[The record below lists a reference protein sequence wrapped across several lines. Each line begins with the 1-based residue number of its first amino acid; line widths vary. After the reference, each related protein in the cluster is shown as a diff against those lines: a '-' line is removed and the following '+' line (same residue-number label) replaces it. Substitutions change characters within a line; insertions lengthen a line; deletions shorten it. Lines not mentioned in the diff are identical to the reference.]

1 MKHLVLAL
9 LAGTIALTPLMGVAQ
24 GQDRKAQFQ
33 EMANMDPGIIK
44 VNRDKSGNVASLLIL
59 GKGQVSR
66 ALSKQKAKQYASKEA
81 ARSARTEFSK
91 YLNTQVSWQEDAS
104 GTIVLKENGSA
115 AGDEGE
121 NGSNQAGAATDVTTE
136 QSKQYSSAA
145 LSGLRQV
152 WAGYD
157 EDGMRAVIFG
167 WTLKDC
173 AGIARASKAM
183 GKTARTSVNEAK
195 ALEGAHRQDPDAA
208 YQKAEGSSSGA
219 AASSNS
225 DASSNSNANANSNY
239 SAGYGPNGTP
249 TRTSAASADA
259 DDFF

>member
-9 LAGTIALTPLMGVAQ
+9 LAGALAITPLMGVAQ
-24 GQDRKAQFQ
+24 GQDANSRFQ
-33 EMANMDPGIIK
+33 AMANMDDGVQNIKKDANGNII
-44 VNRDKSGNVASLLIL
+44 SLMVI
-59 GKGQVSR
+59 GKGKVPRSM
-66 ALSKQKAKQYASKEA
+66 SKQRGKQYASKEA
-81 ARSARTEFSK
+81 IRNARNAFAQF
-91 YLNTQVSWQEDAS
+91 LNTHVTWEENAA
-104 GTIVLKENGSA
+104 GATVVKEKGSA
-115 AGDEGE
+115 AGDDGPAV
-121 NGSNQAGAATDVTTE
+121 SNEESSSTQVTAE

-152 WAGYD
+152 WGGYD
-157 EDGMRAVIFG
+157 EDGMRVVILG
-167 WTLKDC
+167 WKMSDC
-173 AGIARASKAM
+173 EGIARASKAM

>member
-33 EMANMDPGIIK
+33 EMANMEDAVQNVK
-44 VNRDKSGNVASLLIL
+44 KDANGNIVSLMVV
-59 GKGQVSR
+59 GKGKVPRSMP
-66 ALSKQKAKQYASKEA
+66 KQRAKQYASKEA
-81 ARSARTEFSK
+81 LRNARIAFSQF
-91 YLNTQVSWQEDAS
+91 LNTSVSWEENTA
-104 GTIVLKENGSA
+104 GATVLKAKGSA
-115 AGDEGE
+115 AGDEGSSA
-121 NGSNQAGAATDVTTE
+121 SNEEFSSTEVTAE

-152 WAGYD
+152 WGGYD
-157 EDGMRAVIFG
+157 EDGMRVVILG
-167 WTLKDC
+167 WKMSDC
-173 AGIARASKAM
+173 EGIARASKAM